1 MKHIRPALAL
11 LAAGIAL
18 AGCASAGPEAARP
31 GGGGSRAS
39 TEVSQPASMPHASVH
54 LIWSHTG
61 KFFGDTQV
69 WYVARVTNP
78 GGSPAS
84 VALDARALDSTGT
97 IVGSSQETLPNIP
110 ARSNFDY
117 FGYLGGGGALNTK
130 LTGTPSKIEI
140 SQAPNPFGQAGAIE
154 LPMLKTS
161 EITLTAGSE
170 DTYTD
175 AAYSYNLTAKVTN
188 TTGQQLTGGVT
199 QQVVLYD
206 QAGHVVGGDTGSSDN
221 VPETLPT
228 GMSYRES
235 WTGIAG
241 VHPAVR
247 AAYTVWPAG

>member
-1 MKHIRPALAL
+1 MKHITPALVM

-18 AGCASAGPEAARP
+18 AGCGASAGHETARP
-31 GGGGSRAS
+31 SGG
-39 TEVSQPASMPHASVH
+39 HASAGASPSAGPPKASVQ
-54 LIWSHTG
+54 LVWSHTG
-61 KFFGDTQV
+61 KFFGETQV
-69 WYVARVTNP
+69 WYVARLTNP

-97 IVGSSQETLPNIP
+97 IIGSSQETLPNIP
-110 ARSNFDY
+110 PHSQFDY

-130 LTGTPSKIEI
+130 LTGTPAKIEI
-140 SQAPNPFGQAGAIE
+140 SQASNPFGQAGAIQ

-161 EITLTAGSE
+161 EITLTAGNQ

-175 AAYSYNLTAKVTN
+175 AAYSCNLTAKITN
-188 TTGQQLTGGVT
+188 TTGQELTGGVT

-221 VPETLPT
+221 VPQTLPA

-235 WTGIAG
+235 WTGIPA
-241 VHPAVR
+241 VHPAAH
-247 AAYTVWPAG
+247 AAYTVWPAS